1 MGGLGPHFGGSGAP
15 FWSHFGGL
23 GGSWLPNASWEAIW
37 GAPGNQD
44 GSKLKPKMGP
54 SWSQK
59 GIKIDARIAQ
69 FFDAIKNRIL
79 MDLGRENGGKLAPKS
94 DPKSVSTSKGR
105 FCKKYGKTHE
115 NHCFF
120 EVLGVEVGSQIRS
133 KID

>member
-23 GGSWLPNASWEAIW
+23 GGLWLPNASWEAIW

-59 GIKIDARIAQ
+59 GIKIDAQIA
-69 FFDAIKNRIL
+69 
-79 MDLGRENGGKLAPKS
+79 
-94 DPKSVSTSKGR
+94 
-105 FCKKYGKTHE
+105 
-115 NHCFF
+115 
-120 EVLGVEVGSQIRS
+120 
-133 KID
+133 